1 LVGYNTCLAL
11 QANLMKK
18 ILLEYV
24 SANPNATLN
33 LLHARS
39 GVVGDVL
46 ANLLTYQGN
55 SVLRE
60 FYVNDHQEKQDT
72 VHKEAQARALDRL
85 GVAFDS
91 YISED
96 SLYAS
101 GQADT
106 LLARVKAEGKTREQG
121 GALWLKTSE
130 YGDSQDRV
138 LVRLE
143 GDSTYFLSDLA
154 YHVQKFER
162 GFDIILD
169 IWDSNHAEYVTRTR
183 AGLALLGLPDEK
195 LQVLHVGPV
204 RVLAPGSGRS
214 PDAPLPVAEVLGGV
228 SAGALRL
235 ALMRTPTAEPLETTL
250 EAMVRGYLVIAR
262 ASERVQTTSV
272 FNSDPSPIAD
282 AFAAEWER
290 AASQH
295 APHLLAQ
302 YGLLL
307 AEEIEKTPHLSEAL
321 RDVWYQTTKLLGI

>member
-1 LVGYNTCLAL
+1 
-11 QANLMKK
+11 MKK

-46 ANLLTYQGN
+46 AKVLSHQGN
-55 SVLRE
+55 TVTRE
-60 FYVNDHQEKQDT
+60 FYVNDHAERQEAT
-72 VHKEAQARALDRL
+72 HKEAQARALDRL
-85 GVAFDS
+85 GVAFDA
-91 YISED
+91 YASED
-96 SLYAS
+96 ALYVS
-101 GQADT
+101 GQVDA
-106 LLARVKAEGKTREQG
+106 LLASVKSAGQTREQG

-130 YGDSQDRV
+130 FGDSQDRV
-138 LVRLE
+138 LVRSE
-143 GDSTYFLSDLA
+143 GESTYFLSDLA
-154 YHVQKFER
+154 YHAQKFSR
-162 GFDIILD
+162 DFDVILD

-183 AGLALLGLPDEK
+183 AGLALLGLPVAK

-204 RVLAPGSGRS
+204 RVLSPGSGRS

-228 SAGALRL
+228 SVGALRL
-235 ALMRTPTAEPLETTL
+235 ALVRTPSADPLETTL

-262 ASERVQTTSV
+262 ASERMQATTT
-272 FNSDPSPIAD
+272 FTTDPSPIAD

-307 AEEIEKTPHLSEAL
+307 AEEIEKTPYLSEAL
-321 RDVWYQTTKLLGI
+321 RDVWYQTTRLLGI